1 MIPPDVRFGLRW
13 LRANPGFT
21 TTALVVLALGIG
33 ATTATYCVVHS
44 VVLRPLPLPGPDRVI
59 RIWSSNLPA
68 NVPFLSV
75 SLPDLTDWRAR
86 SRTLSHL
93 AGYDAQRAMVL
104 KHGSGTE
111 VVLGSQ
117 VTAALFPLLGVPA
130 QRGRW
135 LAPEE
140 ARPGGARVAVIAHG
154 FWERRF
160 GGGDALGKTIVLDDQ
175 PATIVGIMPSHFA
188 VPNNPA
194 EVWLPLQDAVDPGA
208 RANRYLRVLGRLR
221 DGVQV
226 EDVRAELARITGEL
240 SERYPESNRNWGVTI
255 RPLEET
261 VVSPELRRALLVLIG
276 AVLFVLVVACANVA
290 GLLLSRAPVRRRE
303 MAVRSALGA
312 TRGVLVR
319 QMLVEGL
326 MLASAGGAA
335 GVLIAMWSIDALAR
349 IAANTLPRANEI
361 AFRPAAAPAAIA
373 PTAATAL
380 LFALVPALDVSR
392 VTLASL
398 RARDASGHGGRSR
411 SRDLLVLAEVA
422 LAVVLLVGAGL
433 LIRSFVRLQDRDLG
447 FDPDR
452 LLVVQLAAPDR
463 PDAAERR
470 PAMYEALLDR
480 LQAAPGVTEA
490 GAVVAA
496 PFSGR
501 NPGNRFTIAGR
512 PSIPGE
518 PPPNADY
525 RVVTPGYLR
534 TMRIPIVRGRDLRAS
549 DGAESPGVVISQSTA
564 RQYWPDTDPVGGRI
578 VFGPHTLTI
587 VGIAADARYAAI
599 DAPTDVLR
607 PMLYLPHRLLPSTPL
622 EIVVRTR
629 ADPASVASTL
639 RAVISQ
645 AAPGMPIARLRA
657 MEESLAEARGPHR
670 FYTTVLGAFAWLA
683 LLLAAAGLWGL
694 VAYTVSRRRREIGI
708 RVALGARPAN
718 ILRMVAGRGIVLAAA
733 GLAIGLAGA
742 AAASR
747 LLERLLIGVR
757 PMDGVTFGTIAVVF
771 LGVAALASILPAR
784 RGLRVDPAEALRLE

>member
-1 MIPPDVRFGLRW
+1 
-13 LRANPGFT
+13 
-21 TTALVVLALGIG
+21 
-33 ATTATYCVVHS
+33 
-44 VVLRPLPLPGPDRVI
+44 
-59 RIWSSNLPA
+59 
-68 NVPFLSV
+68 
-75 SLPDLTDWRAR
+75 
-86 SRTLSHL
+86 
-93 AGYDAQRAMVL
+93 
-104 KHGSGTE
+104 
-111 VVLGSQ
+111 
-117 VTAALFPLLGVPA
+117 
-130 QRGRW
+130 
-135 LAPEE
+135 
-140 ARPGGARVAVIAHG
+140 
-154 FWERRF
+154 
-160 GGGDALGKTIVLDDQ
+160 
-175 PATIVGIMPSHFA
+175 
-188 VPNNPA
+188 
-194 EVWLPLQDAVDPGA
+194 
-208 RANRYLRVLGRLR
+208 
-221 DGVQV
+221 
-226 EDVRAELARITGEL
+226 
-240 SERYPESNRNWGVTI
+240 
-255 RPLEET
+255 
-261 VVSPELRRALLVLIG
+261 
-276 AVLFVLVVACANVA
+276 
-290 GLLLSRAPVRRRE
+290 
-303 MAVRSALGA
+303 
-312 TRGVLVR
+312 
-319 QMLVEGL
+319 
-326 MLASAGGAA
+326 
-335 GVLIAMWSIDALAR
+335 
-349 IAANTLPRANEI
+349 
-361 AFRPAAAPAAIA
+361 
-373 PTAATAL
+373 
-380 LFALVPALDVSR
+380 
-392 VTLASL
+392 
-398 RARDASGHGGRSR
+398 
-411 SRDLLVLAEVA
+411 
-422 LAVVLLVGAGL
+422 
-433 LIRSFVRLQDRDLG
+433 
-447 FDPDR
+447 
-452 LLVVQLAAPDR
+452 
-463 PDAAERR
+463 
-470 PAMYEALLDR
+470 MYEALLDR